1 MACVDEK
8 YEYWSGYAL
17 EYYFVVGICWIFSI
31 IYSIYIFTCRKQAD
45 RPWIVTYIWLLID
58 AAIISGAICI
68 IFWEHGG
75 YYEQNTLS
83 QVSFQISF
91 TLVIIM
97 HFVFAMEYF
106 SAAIR
111 LPIIMQICSTD
122 AEYRWNLTNRKIWTA
137 NIIFYAAV
145 VIWLSM
151 FQIPMTERQYAWIF
165 VMGSL
170 VL

>member
-31 IYSIYIFTCRKQAD
+31 IYSIYIFSCRKTAD

-68 IFWEHGG
+68 ILWEHGG
-75 YYEQNTLS
+75 YYVQSTLS
-83 QVSFQISF
+83 QVSFQLSF
-91 TLVIIM
+91 TLVFIM

-111 LPIIMQICSTD
+111 LPIIMQIFSTD
-122 AEYRWNLTNRKIWTA
+122 AEYRWNLANCKIRTA
-137 NIIFYAAV
+137 NIIFYVAV

-170 VL
+170 AL